1 VDLVVQNPFN
11 TEVNLSDLTVIVTGL
26 PTGSKWTLDLVDVE
40 ILDEIILD
48 PKEIRTVNMSA
59 PLAMKHGLTRSKIP
73 MSILAR
79 QPMTL
84 QISHVSYVFLSLL
97 PAKEPL
103 VSRGRRLQDTPH
115 QRQNKVYSPDIA
127 VEVEVEEAT
136 QRLSAQFSD
145 DSRLVLYHGEC
156 RQMRIWLSNI
166 GTREIGDI
174 WLLGGEDDEFCADG
188 STDQETGTRQ
198 MASFLRLPRSTA
210 FCRSLCTYY
219 RVL

>member
-1 VDLVVQNPFN
+1 VRLPGDTLGGDPVTWQSREDSWTSFWKTRGKEPLHRPGKATVNGENIIVYTFSLAERCVEAFWVDLVVQNPFN

-26 PTGSKWTLDLVDVE
+26 PTGSKWTSDLVDVE

-59 PLAMKHGLTRSKIP
+59 SLTMKHGLTRSKIP

-127 VEVEVEEAT
+127 R
-136 QRLSAQFSD
+136 QSRGRRSHSAPVSP
-145 DSRLVLYHGEC
+145 VL
-156 RQMRIWLSNI
+156 R
-166 GTREIGDI
+166 
-174 WLLGGEDDEFCADG
+174 
-188 STDQETGTRQ
+188 
-198 MASFLRLPRSTA
+198 
-210 FCRSLCTYY
+210 
-219 RVL
+219 